1 MQARTSEPP
10 NLTFASFM
18 TAQLGILA
26 IVASGGWTLYQ
37 SAITHIDK
45 SAETTIELVT
55 ARLEAKIEANSALIR
70 RNTTLIERNTA
81 LIERNAALIEHNG
94 GLIRGNGE
102 HIAQLRERMAAVE
115 ARIGALETVVRFF
128 HPPEEDQQTE
138 P

>member
-1 MQARTSEPP
+1 MQARTSESP

-26 IVASGGWTLYQ
+26 IIAGGGWMLYQ
-37 SAITHIDK
+37 SAIAHIDQ

-55 ARLEAKIEANSALIR
+55 AKIEANSALIR
-70 RNTTLIERNTA
+70 RNTA
-81 LIERNAALIEHNG
+81 LIERNGE
-94 GLIRGNGE
+94 LIRANGE
-102 HIAQLRERMAAVE
+102 HITQLRERMAAVE
-115 ARIGALETVVRFF
+115 VRIGALETVVRFF

>member
-26 IVASGGWTLYQ
+26 IVAGGGWMLYQ
-37 SAITHIDK
+37 SAIAHIDK

-55 ARLEAKIEANSALIR
+55 ARLGTKIDANSALIT
-70 RNTTLIERNTA
+70 RNAELIERNG
-81 LIERNAALIEHNG
+81 E
-94 GLIRGNGE
+94 LIRTNGE
-102 HIAQLRERMAAVE
+102 HIAQLRERMAGVE

-128 HPPEEDQQTE
+128 HPPEEDQQSE